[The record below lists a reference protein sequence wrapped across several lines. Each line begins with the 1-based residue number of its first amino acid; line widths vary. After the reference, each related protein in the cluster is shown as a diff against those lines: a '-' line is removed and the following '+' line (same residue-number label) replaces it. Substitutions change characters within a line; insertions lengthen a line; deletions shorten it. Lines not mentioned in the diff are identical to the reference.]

1 MNKQFSAGEL
11 AFRDEVRAFLRD
23 QLPADISHKV
33 GNDLHLG
40 REDHVR
46 WQKILHARGWA
57 GVNWPPEYGGTGWT
71 PVQKYIFATEC
82 AFAHTP
88 RTVSYTH
95 LTLPT
100 NSEG

>member
-46 WQKILHARGWA
+46 WQKIQSFAWRMG
-57 GVNWPPEYGGTGWT
+57 PGG
-71 PVQKYIFATEC
+71 
-82 AFAHTP
+82 
-88 RTVSYTH
+88 RTAQCW
-95 LTLPT
+95 
-100 NSEG
+100 